1 MSKDDIDK
9 AVKEAEQYA
18 AEDKKRRENVDLRN
32 GADQMVYTTEKM
44 IAEAGDKLD
53 DSEKTDIT
61 NAIEA
66 LKEALK
72 GEDMDAIKAKQDE
85 LQQKVYAASEKLYK
99 AAAEQA
105 QAAQGAEQANADPNV
120 YDAEFTE
127 DNGDNQ

>member
-1 MSKDDIDK
+1 MAEI
-9 AVKEAEQYA
+9 EALSCKTEQEIEEARVRFLGKKGLVTALFEEFRTVAPELKREYGQKLNVLKNA
-18 AEDKKRRENVDLRN
+18 AAAK
-32 GADQMVYTTEKM
+32 
-44 IAEAGDKLD
+44 
-53 DSEKTDIT
+53 
-61 NAIEA
+61 IEA

-72 GEDMDAIKAKQDE
+72 GEDMDAIKAKQGE